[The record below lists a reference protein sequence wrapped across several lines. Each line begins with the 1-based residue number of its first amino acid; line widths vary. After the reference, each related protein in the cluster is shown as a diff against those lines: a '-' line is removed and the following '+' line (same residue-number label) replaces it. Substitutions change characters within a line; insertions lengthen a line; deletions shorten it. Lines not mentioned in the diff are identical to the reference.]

1 MEIREYLTRI
11 RKLLHDPEGKAWD
24 DEELSS
30 MLAFSVR
37 MYSLDTGAF
46 RGEFAIYADEDGLC
60 KLPDNYAG
68 FLAGWNSRGSH
79 IDPVSTD
86 TLSRHYG
93 KYLSRDGVPEFIAE
107 DLNSIGYARPVPN
120 PHSFQQGARLVP
132 SSPYGIPVAAAY
144 GIPDAQARYGIPV
157 AGLRFTSAGSVKYL
171 RVAGLAE
178 IPDHTALIF
187 HVAHQAYAA
196 DGDFQNVE
204 RSVMFLTWYK
214 KRVART
220 GTMKNAPRTLPRKAS
235 FY

>member
-24 DEELSS
+24 DEELST
-30 MLAFSVR
+30 MLSFAVR

-46 RGEFAIYADEDGLC
+46 RGSFAIYADEKGLC

-79 IDPVSTD
+79 IEPVSTD
-86 TLSRHYG
+86 TMSRHYG

-132 SSPYGIPVAAAY
+132 SSPYGIPVAASY
-144 GIPDAQARYGIPV
+144 GIPDGQPKYGIPV
-157 AGLRFTSAGSVKYL
+157 AGLSFIPSGVVKYFRIAAL
-171 RVAGLAE
+171 SE
-178 IPDHTALIF
+178 ILDYMALIF

-196 DGDFQNVE
+196 GGDFQNVE
-204 RSVMFLTWYK
+204 RSAMFLNWYK
-214 KRVART
+214 KRIARA
-220 GTMKNAPRTLPRKAS
+220 GLMRNAPRTLPRSGK